1 MTLKVLYLDID
12 SLRPDHLG
20 CYGYGRPT
28 APHIDRLAAQGM
40 RFDRCYTSDS
50 PCMPSRAALFSGVPG
65 IQNGVV
71 THGPRGQVL
80 YPHGPTLP
88 GALRAAGVRTG
99 VVSTF
104 GRHPSPWFLVGWDE
118 VHDPTGWGFQQ
129 VPGSAITERALGFI
143 ERHAAEDFYL
153 HVHFWDVHGWH
164 DAPEGC
170 LAAVSAAGTGTLPA
184 LPTEEQVQSH
194 QGMAAWHCARLAG
207 VRDRSDVEAMYDGY
221 DAEIRYVDHH
231 IGQILQRLEDLGI
244 LEDTLVLLSADHGQE
259 FGEHGVY
266 FEHGSVYEGTA
277 HVPLI
282 ARYPRWI
289 RSGRADEGLI
299 YQLDI
304 ASTVLEAFGVA
315 VPKQWESRSLGP
327 RLRGEATDARPYL
340 VCGHGLYMAQRA
352 VVQGPWKLVRTL
364 HAGHWDVPPTE
375 LFAPLEDPWE
385 QVNLAAEY
393 PEVVREL
400 EGRLLEWEY
409 AHPSPNGV
417 DPMRVNAAL
426 GPQGIVGGGAR
437 QLDRLRQMKAGQ
449 VAPRP
454 SSARKPEVDVAWS
467 GSW

>member
-1 MTLKVLYLDID
+1 MKVVYLDVD

-28 APHIDRLAAQGM
+28 APHLDRLAAEGM
-40 RFDRCYTSDS
+40 RFERCYTSDS

-80 YPHGPTLP
+80 HPHGPTLP
-88 GALRAAGVRTG
+88 GALRAAGIRTG

-118 VHDPTGWGFQQ
+118 VHDPTGWGFQG
-129 VPGSAITERALGFI
+129 VPGWVIAERAIGFV
-143 ERHAAEDFYL
+143 ERHAAEDFFL
-153 HVHFWDVHGWH
+153 HVHFWDVHGWL

-170 LAAVSAAGTGTLPA
+170 VRAVVGKGERPA
-184 LPTEEQVQSH
+184 LPTEVQIQGH
-194 QGMAAWHCARLAG
+194 QSTEAWHCARLAG
-207 VRDRSDVEAMYDGY
+207 VRSRADVDAMYDGY
-221 DAEIRYVDHH
+221 DAQIRYVDHQ
-231 IGQILQRLEDLGI
+231 IGKIIQSLADLGI
-244 LEDTLVLLSADHGQE
+244 LDETLVLVSADHGQE

-266 FEHGSVYEGTA
+266 FEHWSVYEGTA

-282 ARYPRWI
+282 ARYPQWI
-289 RSGRADEGLI
+289 TPGRSDDGLL

-304 ASTVLEAFGVA
+304 AATVLEAFGVA

-327 RLRGEATDARPYL
+327 RLRGEVVEGRACL
-340 VCGHGLYMAQRA
+340 VCGHGLYVAQRA

-364 HAGHWDVPPTE
+364 HAGHWNLPPTE

-385 QVNLAAEY
+385 QQNLAVEY
-393 PEVVREL
+393 PEVVCDL

-409 AHPSPNGV
+409 AHPSPDGV

-426 GPQGIVGGGAR
+426 GPHGIIGGGAR
-437 QLDRLRQMKAGQ
+437 QLERLRQMGENQA
-449 VAPRP
+449 VPRP
-454 SSARKPEVDVAWS
+454 SVARKPEVDVDWAGTW
-467 GSW
+467 